1 MKQTENYQLN
11 QWDGTD
17 RILRTDFNADNA
29 KVDSALQDLRKDV
42 DAVESRAGA
51 QLLKREYVSGANPT
65 VSLSDINW
73 TQWKAIH
80 ISVYPVSANARGV
93 TLQVNGGYDTIGSSS
108 GNTENSGSS
117 LRHMAHV
124 ILYPLFDLRRPISAM
139 DIASGSGSLYHY
151 TKPYSDFSYLGI
163 QCNDGEQLLSGSRV
177 DIWGE
182 K

>member
-11 QWDGTD
+11 QWDGAD

-51 QLLKREYVSGANPT
+51 QLLKRESISGANPM

-80 ISVYPVSANARGV
+80 ISVYPVSASGSDISLRI
-93 TLQVNGGYDTIGSSS
+93 NGGYDIIGSSS
-108 GNTENSGSS
+108 GNTENSGAR

-139 DIASGSGSLYHY
+139 DFASGNGTLYHY
-151 TKPYSDFSYLGI
+151 TDPFSDFSYMEI
-163 QCNDGEQLLSGSRV
+163 RCSDDEQLLSGSRV

>member
-1 MKQTENYQLN
+1 MNTTTNFQLC
-11 QWDGTD
+11 QWAPED

-93 TLQVNGGYDTIGSSS
+93 TLQINGGYDTIGSSS

-139 DIASGSGSLYHY
+139 DIASGSGSVYHY
-151 TKPYSDFSYLGI
+151 STPYSDFSYLGI
-163 QCNDGEQLLSGSRV
+163 QCNNSDQLLSGSYIE
-177 DIWGE
+177 IWGE